1 MVVRNE
7 TFDTEMI
14 DLKIILDPTFI
25 TMLGVRGLKVPF
37 IQKGLM
43 CLSFLQTDE
52 PNYFPELEV

>member
-1 MVVRNE
+1 
-7 TFDTEMI
+7 MI